1 MTDEEIIRR
10 LTDIRRSIVQKNKDF
25 IRDDEAMTWAIE
37 CVKHASKPCGEWIW
51 KKDEDTLRTYDLVCS
66 ECGYKTFTCENY
78 DNVEQAKKV
87 VDDRIREGKTLFPF
101 CPNCGASMSANDRQ
115 VTGKSNSEKTC
126 LNCGT
131 SEQECELGNRARH
144 GFCGNWTERR

>member
-1 MTDEEIIRR
+1 MSVRTILKHVYENGGMTEYQYERIDRVLKERERP
-10 LTDIRRSIVQKNKDF
+10 
-25 IRDDEAMTWAIE
+25 
-37 CVKHASKPCGEWIW
+37 HGEWI
-51 KKDEDTLRTYDLVCS
+51 DITGRNDFVCS
-66 ECGYKTFTCENY
+66 VCKHKAQIGCIAYCGS
-78 DNVEQAKKV
+78 
-87 VDDRIREGKTLFPF
+87 
-101 CPNCGASMSANDRQ
+101 CGASMSANGEQ